1 MYEMHQDLNAI
12 IIEMQGGI
20 MHANRYEK
28 LECRIED
35 KSGNCNHNMIILRG
49 KYVQKR
55 EEMGPGFHNK

>member
-1 MYEMHQDLNAI
+1 
-12 IIEMQGGI
+12 